1 MLFLG
6 GPERLDELLRQAD
19 YLAIT
24 LSLSSATRN
33 LIDDRCLRLM
43 RPTAYLI
50 NVARAEICDEQ
61 ALYRALSC
69 GRLAG
74 AALDVWYRYPTSAET
89 TLPAAQ
95 PFHQLGN
102 VLMTPHV
109 SGWTEGMLDAR
120 ARLIAENIARTANGV
135 PPLNIVGPS
144 Q

>member
-1 MLFLG
+1 MG

-24 LSLSSATRN
+24 LPLSSATRN
-33 LIDDRCLRLM
+33 LIDDRLMRLM

-61 ALYRALSC
+61 ALYRALAC

-74 AALDVWYRYPTSAET
+74 AALDVWYRYPTSGEP

-109 SGWTEGMLDAR
+109 SGWSEGMLHTR
-120 ARLIAENIARTANGV
+120 AGLIVENIARTARSA
-135 PPLNIVGPS
+135 PPLKAIGPS
-144 Q
+144 H